1 MKQIYSIV
9 LVALLLM
16 ATSFSIAQDFTTSVG
31 PAPVESIKLPGVT
44 PDNPLNAN
52 NRGFVYISGTS
63 SHQLNKQFMGNVT
76 VTAIG
81 SPFTT
86 AGWVGALARNTSTGV
101 IYTMNQASPFQ
112 IWSVDTTTGVCT
124 QVVASCTGV
133 PEANFTGMVWDHTTN
148 TMWGLSSSLTTSSV
162 FTINMTTGVCTQV
175 GSASTVAPGGIT
187 LMCAPNGSLFVVDI
201 VNDNLCRVNKST
213 GAFSIVGALGF
224 AANYGQDGAFDLSDG
239 MCYLA
244 SAGPGNILRVCDTTT
259 GSATTTIGTYAGQPS
274 CLTIVASAGP
284 AITHTPLPNT
294 QNVAGPYVV
303 NAVITPT
310 GSGTIS
316 SGKIY
321 WSRNNVTL
329 TDSITMTNSG
339 SNYTGSIPGNSTNA
353 TYRYLIRAIQSNGQ
367 YSATPVYTFVA
378 SSTDTSKPV
387 IVHTPLGNVPKATW
401 PATVTASVTDNLGL
415 DSVWVRWYKNNTGTG
430 VKHFKLLLTTGTNYA
445 AAFNS
450 IQADVNYN
458 DSIFYR
464 VFARDNSTSHN
475 TDSTA
480 LNKFKIVNLVNACIG
495 TGTVSSNYPFT
506 TYWMDGRTQMLFT
519 STELLTAGVGNG
531 SAITRLGFNVITVG
545 GPAMSGFTV
554 RFQHTT
560 QTSLTGFV
568 SSGWTTGFTGTYTVA
583 GTGWQYIDMTSPYF
597 TYNGTSNLLIEVCYD
612 NSAYTAYS
620 PVNSTAA
627 PNMTWGYYTDNVT
640 GCTMTG
646 GAVQASRPNTCIV
659 AVMGAG
665 NNNTNL
671 VPNKYE
677 LSQNYPNPFN
687 PTTKIN
693 FAIPKQGLVTMKI
706 YDILGREVRT
716 LVNEVKQAG
725 NYTVD
730 FNASEFSSGV
740 YFYKLTSGDFSDIK
754 RMILVK

>member
-1 MKQIYSIV
+1 
-9 LVALLLM
+9 M

-31 PAPVESIKLPGVT
+31 PAPVESINLPGVT

-52 NRGFVYISGTS
+52 NRGFVYISGTA
-63 SHQLNKQFMGNVT
+63 SHQLNKQFMGNVA

-86 AGWVGALARNTSTGV
+86 ASWVGALARNTSTGV
-101 IYTMNQASPFQ
+101 IYTMNQSSPFQ

-124 QVVASCTGV
+124 QVVSSCTGI

-148 TMWGLSSSLTTSSV
+148 TMYGLSSSLSASSV
-162 FTINMTTGVCTQV
+162 FTINMTTGACTAV
-175 GSASTVAPGGIT
+175 GTPSTVCLGGIT

-201 VNDNLCRVNKST
+201 VGDNLYRINKST
-213 GAFSIVGALGF
+213 GVFSLVGALGF

-259 GSATTTIGTYAGQPS
+259 GSATTVIGTYAGQPS

-284 AITHTPLPNT
+284 SITHTPLPNT

-303 NAVITPT
+303 NAVITPIGT
-310 GSGTIS
+310 GTIS

-321 WSRNNVTL
+321 WSRNNITL

-339 SNYTGSIPGNSTNA
+339 SNYTGSIQGNGA
-353 TYRYLIRAIQSNGQ
+353 DAIYRYYIKAVQSNGK
-367 YSATPVYTFVA
+367 YSRTPEFQFKA
-378 SSTDTSKPV
+378 MLNDTSKPN
-387 IVHTPLGNVPKATW
+387 ISHLPIGNCTKWYW
-401 PATVTASVTDNLGL
+401 PATISADVTDDIGI
-415 DSVWVRWYKNNTGTG
+415 DSVWVRWYMSTAVNNI
-430 VKHFKLLLTTGTNYA
+430 KHFRLLPTSGTNYA

-450 IQADVNYN
+450 TLNDVNVG
-458 DSIFYR
+458 DSIFYKI
-464 VFARDNSTSHN
+464 FAKDNSTNHN

-480 LNKFKIVNLVNACIG
+480 ICKFRIVSPFDGCVGNGNIP
-495 TGTVSSNYPFT
+495 SNYPFT
-506 TYWMDGRTQMLFT
+506 TYWMDGRTQML
-519 STELLTAGVGNG
+519 LTASELNAAGFEQYYQF
-531 SAITRLGFNVITVG
+531 SWIGFNVLSIG
-545 GPAMSGFTV
+545 GPAMSGFNI

-568 SSGWTTGFTGTYTVA
+568 TSGWTTAYSGTYTVT
-583 GTGWQYIDMTSPYF
+583 GTGWQFIYFNYPFF
-597 TYNGTSNLLIEVCYD
+597 TYDGTSNLLIEICYD
-612 NSAYTAYS
+612 NSSYTAYS
-620 PVNSTAA
+620 TVASTYA
-627 PNMTWGYYTDNVT
+627 PGKTWGYYTDNVT

-646 GAVQASRPNTCIV
+646 GSSIPNRPNFCFNYLVGTE
-659 AVMGAG
+659 
-665 NNNTNL
+665 NNTNL
-671 VPNKYE
+671 VPNEYK